1 MLPKKP
7 LPIILVISLD
17 LLGIGAMLVIFI
29 LFHHVLRL
37 DSSDPLQ
44 NIVFG
49 DTQTSVEPTVTPAF
63 EVVEATDA
71 PEATPTISPT
81 PSPTPE
87 PGDFSATFP
96 SDETVDEDVYG
107 SYISDTLRIVITQ
120 EENYDAVYFVADVW
134 IKDIQEFKTAFSDDT
149 YGRGYA
155 SLPTVIA
162 SNNNAILAISG
173 DYYGGRSSGIV
184 IRNGD
189 LYRDSVST
197 DVCILYA
204 DGVMETYY
212 EDEFDIE
219 AAIERGAY
227 QGWSF
232 GPKLIDDGQVPESY
246 NTTSTIISRNPRSA
260 IGYYEPGHYCLVTVD
275 GRQSGYSRGMTLE
288 QLSQT
293 FIDLGCVAAY
303 NLDGGQTAMMVFDDL
318 IVNQPYKG
326 GRTVSDIIY
335 FERSDAE

>member
-7 LPIILVISLD
+7 LPIILVILLD
-17 LLGIGAMLVIFI
+17 LLGVGVMLVIFT
-29 LFHHVLRL
+29 LFHHILRL
-37 DSSDPLQ
+37 DSSAPLQ

-49 DTQTSVEPTVTPAF
+49 NEQTEIEPTVTPAA
-63 EVVEATDA
+63 VEA
-71 PEATPTISPT
+71 ATGVETMST
-81 PSPTPE
+81 ASPTPE
-87 PGDFSATFP
+87 PTPTPAPGDFSATFP
-96 SDETVDEDVYG
+96 SDEPVDEGVFG
-107 SYISDTLRIVITQ
+107 SYVSDTLRIVITQ
-120 EENYDAVYFVADVW
+120 QENYDAVYFVADIW
-134 IKDIQEFKTAFSDDT
+134 IKDIQEFKTAFSNGK

-155 SLPTVIA
+155 SMPTVIA
-162 SNNNAILAISG
+162 SENNAVLAISG

-189 LYRDSVST
+189 LYRDTISG

-204 DGVMETYY
+204 DGVMESYY
-212 EDEFDIE
+212 EDEFDLE
-219 AAIERGAY
+219 SAIERGAY

-232 GPKLIDDGQVPESY
+232 GPKLIDNGQVPESY
-246 NTTSTIISRNPRSA
+246 NTTTTIISRNPRSA
-260 IGYYEPGHYCLVTVD
+260 IGYYEPGHYCLITVD

-293 FIDLGCVAAY
+293 FIDLGCVDAY

-318 IVNQPYKG
+318 VVNQPYKG

-335 FERSDAE
+335 FGRSDTE